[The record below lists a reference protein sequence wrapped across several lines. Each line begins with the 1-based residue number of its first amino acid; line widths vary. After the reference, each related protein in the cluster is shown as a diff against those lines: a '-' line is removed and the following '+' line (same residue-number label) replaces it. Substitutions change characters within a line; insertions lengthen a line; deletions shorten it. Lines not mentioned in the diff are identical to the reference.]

1 MDDPGPVICLCN
13 AIRQGARQ
21 VTQFY
26 DRQLAP
32 TGLRISQYAMLKGLR
47 RLGPISING
56 LADAMVMDRTT
67 MGRALRP
74 LERDGLVAIGPGPD
88 GRTRALTLTEAG
100 RARLEA
106 AEPLWQA
113 AQAAFEA
120 RYGAAEAATL
130 RGALARVVAAV

>member
-1 MDDPGPVICLCN
+1 MDDPRPVICLCN

-130 RGALARVVAAV
+130 RRALARVVAAV

>member
-1 MDDPGPVICLCN
+1 MDDPRPAICLCN